1 MFCNNCGN
9 QLQPFNKFCPR
20 CGVPVTAE
28 TPAPSQPI
36 PPQPT
41 PFQPASSFGDAP
53 RTPMQGSSMGQAQK
67 KSGCGK
73 LLLILS
79 ILLLLIGGGIAAAIY
94 YGYNYAEKALKSSEA
109 YSVALAALKNNPQVA
124 EKMGE
129 IKDTGFPLGS
139 FSEDADGTGAAAYH
153 MSVEGTKASGTYNVA
168 MRRQNRKWH
177 LIKGTVTLTDGEGI
191 DVVTAE
197 QGIPGGDNDNSG
209 PANNSNMGEPPPPLP
224 GTKPPADAI
233 SGGVLNG
240 KAIELPKPAYPAIAK
255 AAHASG
261 TVVVQVVVDESG
273 DVISAQAT
281 SGHPLLR
288 ASAVAAARQARFTP
302 TKLSG
307 RPVKVSGVLTY
318 NFEAQ

>member
-9 QLQPFNKFCPR
+9 QVQPFNKFCPR
-20 CGVPVTAE
+20 CGVPMTADAP
-28 TPAPSQPI
+28 TPTPQPT
-36 PPQPT
+36 PT

-53 RTPMQGSSMGQAQK
+53 RTPMAGSYMGQPQK

-73 LLLILS
+73 ILLILS
-79 ILLLLIGGGIAAAIY
+79 IILLLLGGGIAAAIY

-109 YSVALAALKNNPQVA
+109 YSVALAALKDNPQVA

-129 IKDTGFPLGS
+129 IKSTGFPMGN
-139 FSEDADGTGAAAYH
+139 FSENGDGTGAAAYR
-153 MSVEGTKASGTYNVA
+153 MSVEGTKASGNYNVL

-177 LIKGTVTLTDGEGI
+177 LITGSVTLNNGDTI
-191 DVVTAE
+191 DVAKA
-197 QGIPGGDNDNSG
+197 GDNIFGGDETNTGDNS
-209 PANNSNMGEPPPPLP
+209 NTPPPSPP
-224 GTKPPADAI
+224 TPIKPPADAI
-233 SGGVLNG
+233 SGGVLNA
-240 KAIELPKPAYPAIAK
+240 KAIDLPKPAYPAIART
-255 AAHASG
+255 AHASG
-261 TVVVQVVVDESG
+261 NVVVQVVVDESG
-273 DVISAQAT
+273 NVMTAQAI

-288 ASAVAAARQARFTP
+288 QSAVAAAKQARFTP